1 MSTLWVIGDKALIPF
16 FRPHYVVIPKDKNG
30 FAIDDQY
37 FIGSGLL
44 VKPVV
49 QVGVQEIDVYLPEDQ
64 VS

>member
-1 MSTLWVIGDKALIPF
+1 MFSSSGL
-16 FRPHYVVIPKDKNG
+16 RPHYVVIPKDKNG

-44 VKPVV
+44 VKPVAV
-49 QVGVQEIDVYLPEDQ
+49 QGVEETTVYLPEDQ